1 MSNSQR
7 PRVHVATVTR
17 VVNGK
22 TYVSHLLRPTYR
34 EGGKVKN
41 RTVASLTCL
50 PPDLIDL
57 IRRRLRSDN
66 PVEVSNDGMDVTRS
80 LPHGHVA
87 AVLGTIRKLGLDKV
101 ISSTPCRQAKII
113 LGLLAMR
120 IIAPGSKLTHLTAMR
135 EASAQTT
142 IAQELDI
149 QDLAT
154 AEIYDALDW
163 LLARQVRIENKLAR
177 QQLAEGA
184 LLMYDVSSSYY
195 TGSESSLIK
204 HGYSRDGRPAD
215 PQIVYG
221 LLCAANGCPVAIE
234 VFPGNT
240 ADPKCF
246 SSEVRKVTKRFKLG
260 KIVFVGDRGMITS
273 ARINDQL
280 KDAEGLDWI
289 TALRSVDIRLL
300 ADEGTVNKSVFD
312 ASDHKEV
319 SSKTFPGE
327 RLIICRNAAL
337 AEERQRKRAALLATT
352 REKLDAIAKSVARTA
367 NPLRGKDKIGLRIG
381 RDTKTSKMMK
391 HFELTIE
398 DDAFSYRLKEQSI
411 AREAALDGIYVIRT
425 SVPIDT
431 LSAEQ
436 TIGGYKGLSRVERAF
451 RSMKTTQIELR
462 PIYHYKDDRIRA
474 HVLLCMLAYYV
485 EWHMRRCLRPILF
498 EDHDPD
504 AATAKRQSIVAKA
517 QRSDAAVSKDRTRT
531 TEDGLPVQSFR
542 SLLKDLGTIC
552 RNTIQIRGVPEG
564 RFNEVTQP
572 TELQKKAFALLG
584 IELNA

>member
-1 MSNSQR
+1 MSNPQR
-7 PRVHVATVTR
+7 PKVHVATVTR
-17 VVNGK
+17 VVKGK
-22 TYVSHLLRPTYR
+22 TYVSHLLRHTYR

-41 RTVASLTCL
+41 QTIASLTCL
-50 PPDLIDL
+50 PPDLIEL
-57 IRRRLRSDN
+57 IRRRLRSDG
-66 PVEVSNDGMDVTRS
+66 PVEASNAGMDVIRS
-80 LPHGHVA
+80 LPHGHIA

-120 IIAPGSKLTHLTAMR
+120 IIVPGSKLTHLIAIH

-154 AEIYDALDW
+154 AEIHDALDW
-163 LLARQVRIENKLAR
+163 LLARQVRIENKLAK

-195 TGSESSLIK
+195 TGIESSLIK
-204 HGYSRDGRPAD
+204 HGYSRDGRPAA

-234 VFPGNT
+234 AFPGNT

-260 KIVFVGDRGMITS
+260 KIVFVGDREMITS
-273 ARINDQL
+273 VRIKDQL
-280 KDAEGLDWI
+280 KDVEGLDWI

-300 ADEGTVNKSVFD
+300 ADEGTVNKSMFD
-312 ASDHKEV
+312 ACDHKEV
-319 SSKTFPGE
+319 SSETFPGE
-327 RLIICRNAAL
+327 RLIMCRNAAL

-352 REKLDAIAKSVARTA
+352 RDKLDAIAKSVARST
-367 NPLRGKDKIGLRIG
+367 NPLRGKDKIGMRIG
-381 RDTKTSKMMK
+381 RYTKTPKMMK

-398 DDAFSYRLKEQSI
+398 DDAFSYRLKEQSVT
-411 AREAALDGIYVIRT
+411 REAALDGICVIRT

-436 TIGGYKGLSRVERAF
+436 TIGIYKGMSRVERAF
-451 RSMKTTQIELR
+451 RSIKMAQNELR
-462 PIYHYKDDRIRA
+462 PTFHFNDDRIRA

-485 EWHMRRCLRPILF
+485 EWHMRRSLCPILL
-498 EDHDPD
+498 EDHAPE
-504 AATAKRQSIVAKA
+504 AAAAKRQSIVAET
-517 QRSDAAVSKDRTRT
+517 QRSDAAVTKDLTRI

-542 SLLKDLGTIC
+542 SLLRDLGTIC

-564 RFNEVTQP
+564 LFNEVTQP
-572 TELQKKAFALLG
+572 TELQKKAFSLLG